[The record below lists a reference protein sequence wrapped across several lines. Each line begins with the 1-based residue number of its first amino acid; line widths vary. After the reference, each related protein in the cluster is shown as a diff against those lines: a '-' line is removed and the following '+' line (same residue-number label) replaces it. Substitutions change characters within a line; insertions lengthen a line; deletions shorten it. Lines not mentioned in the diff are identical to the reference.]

1 MPSDLLLTDAHAHL
15 ADDRLAH
22 DLPGLLAECRH
33 QDVGRILCNAAE
45 RRQWATVTELSRQPG
60 VFGALGIHP
69 LFIGQWD
76 DQTPAALEQALLSAP
91 PDAKLVAVGEVGLD
105 AWDEPLRQTLP
116 RQREALASQ
125 LQLAQRLGLAVA
137 CHNRKTWHDFFGVL
151 KDLRLTHLRG
161 LCHHFGGSREILRA
175 VLDHGL
181 CVSFCG
187 PAAHPRALR
196 LHEAIAYTPPE
207 AILTET
213 DCPDLPPPQAQSA
226 QSRPWHVRH
235 VLQTIADIH
244 HLTLDQAAAIVRRNF
259 EKTFVQEASD
269 RLNLPP
275 YPLC

>member
-1 MPSDLLLTDAHAHL
+1 MPPDLLLTDAHAHL
-15 ADDRLAH
+15 ADDRLAQ
-22 DLPGLLAECRH
+22 DLPGLLDECRR

-45 RRQWATVTELSRQPG
+45 RRQWAAITELSRQRG

-76 DQTPAALEQALLSAP
+76 DKTPAALEQAFRTAP

-116 RQREALASQ
+116 LQREALAAQ
-125 LQLAQRLGLAVA
+125 LLLAQRLGLAVA

-151 KDLRLTHLRG
+151 NDLRLTHLRG

-175 VLDHGL
+175 VLEHGL

-196 LHEAIAYTPPE
+196 LREAIAYTPLE

-244 HLTLDQAAAIVRRNF
+244 HLTLGQAAAIVRQNF
-259 EKTFVQEASD
+259 EKTFV
-269 RLNLPP
+269 R
-275 YPLC
+275 